1 MWYDRLMSL
10 TDTPDPIVDQLPK
23 GLLEKMVAYL
33 NPQKVVLFG
42 SRARGN
48 VHADSDWDFLVVMDD
63 DAPAEKL
70 GWKAPY
76 EARKGIHAAIDII
89 LCRQSRFDDR
99 IDIVGSLPWIATTH
113 GVVVYERSEKN

>member
-1 MWYDRLMSL
+1 MSL
-10 TDTPDPIVDQLPK
+10 TDTSKPVIAQLQK
-23 GLLEKMVAYL
+23 GLLEKLIAHL
-33 NPQKVVLFG
+33 NPQKVILFG

-63 DAPAEKL
+63 AAPAEKL
-70 GWKAPY
+70 GWKALY

-89 LCRQSRFDDR
+89 PCRQSRFDDR

>member
-1 MWYDRLMSL
+1 MSL
-10 TDTPDPIVDQLPK
+10 TDTSKPVIAQLPK
-23 GLLEKMVAYL
+23 GLLEKLVAHL
-33 NPQKVVLFG
+33 NPEKVVLFG

-70 GWKAPY
+70 GWKALY

-89 LCRQSRFDDR
+89 PCRQSRFEIGR
-99 IDIVGSLPWIATTH
+99 ASCR
-113 GVVVYERSEKN
+113 ERV

>member
-1 MWYDRLMSL
+1 MSL
-10 TDTPDPIVDQLPK
+10 TDTPDPVVDQLPK

-33 NPQKVVLFG
+33 NPQKVILFG

-48 VHADSDWDFLVVMDD
+48 IHADSDWDFLVVMDD
-63 DAPAEKL
+63 HAPAEKL
-70 GWKAPY
+70 GWKALY

-89 LCRQSRFDDR
+89 TCRQSRFDDR